1 MVDRRSQREG
11 SQSPTLSM
19 PDTDTWSSP
28 AEVTD
33 ALAHQHYLAD
43 RSLAM
48 STYLSARLGKPLLL
62 EGEPGCGKT
71 ELAKALAAAMGSEL
85 IRLQCFEGLDARSAL
100 YDWNYPK
107 QMLTIRLHER
117 DESPTAVEKE
127 IFTERFLLRRPLL
140 RALEETGPHRPV
152 LLIDEIDRADEEFEG
167 LLLEV
172 LSDFQITIPELGTI
186 KARRLP
192 LVIITS
198 NRTRELSDALKR
210 RCLYAFVDYPSF
222 ERESDILRARVPG
235 LGEHLGHEIVT
246 FVQRIRS
253 EKDLVKRPGVAETL
267 DWAAAL
273 LALHRDALE
282 PEVVEETL
290 GCLLKDAADVQLAHH
305 RGLERLLST

>member
-1 MVDRRSQREG
+1 MSDVDS
-11 SQSPTLSM
+11 
-19 PDTDTWSSP
+19 WSSP
-28 AEVTD
+28 TEVIEM
-33 ALAHQHYLAD
+33 LARQNYIAD

-71 ELAKALAAAMGSEL
+71 ELAKALAAATETEL

-117 DESPTAVEKE
+117 DESPSAVEKE

-140 RALEETGPHRPV
+140 RALEDNGPHRPV
-152 LLIDEIDRADEEFEG
+152 LLIDEVDRADEEFEG

-172 LSDFQITIPELGTI
+172 LSDFQVTIPELGTI
-186 KARRLP
+186 KARRAP
-192 LVIITS
+192 MVIITS
-198 NRTRELSDALKR
+198 NRTRDLSDALKR
-210 RCLYAFVDYPSF
+210 RCLYAFVDYPSR
-222 ERESDILRARVPG
+222 ERETEILLKRVPN
-235 LGEHLGHEIVT
+235 LGEHLAREIVT
-246 FVQRIRS
+246 VVQRIRS

-273 LALHRDALE
+273 LALHRDALD
-282 PEVVEETL
+282 PEVVDDTL
-290 GCLLKDAADVQLAHH
+290 GCLLKDAQDVQLAHG
-305 RGLERLLST
+305 RGLGSLVGS

>member
-1 MVDRRSQREG
+1 LSPQRGAVER
-11 SQSPTLSM
+11 SM
-19 PDTDTWSSP
+19 PDLDSWSSP
-28 AEVTD
+28 ADVTEV
-33 ALAHQHYLAD
+33 LARQNYIID
-43 RSLAM
+43 RPLAM

-71 ELAKALAAAMGSEL
+71 ELAKALAAATGTEL

-117 DESPTAVEKE
+117 NESPDAVEKE

-140 RALEETGPHRPV
+140 RALEEKGPHRPV

-172 LSDFQITIPELGTI
+172 LSDFQVTIPELGTI
-186 KARRLP
+186 KAHRP
-192 LVIITS
+192 PMVVITS

-210 RCLYAFVDYPSF
+210 RCLYAFVDYPTF
-222 ERESDILRARVPG
+222 DRESEILRARVPG
-235 LGEHLGHEIVT
+235 LAEQLSRDIVT
-246 FVQRIRS
+246 FVQRIRR

-273 LALHRDALE
+273 LALHRGALD
-282 PEVVEETL
+282 PEVVDETL
-290 GCLLKDAADVQLAHH
+290 GCLLKDAQDVQLAHD
-305 RGLERLLST
+305 RGLERLLGA